1 MARMRSR
8 RSLGFQKYPV
18 AASAITVGDLVMI
31 NSAGFAATAVA
42 AASNKGVVG
51 VATESVDNSGGSA
64 GDLEIM
70 VEEGIFTLTGSGFTQ
85 ADVLTQAF
93 ASSGTA
99 ISGTQG
105 TNEPAAGVIRRFRSS
120 TSVDV
125 EVSAFAGRAV
135 S

>member
-1 MARMRSR
+1 MARLQKR
-8 RSLGFQKYPV
+8 RSLGLQSYPLAAV
-18 AASAITVGDLVMI
+18 AVVKGTMI
-31 NSAGFAATAVA
+31 MLNSAGFATTAVA

-64 GDLEIM
+64 GDLEVV
-70 VEEGIFTLTGSGFTQ
+70 VEEGIFTVTAVGAAQ

-93 ASSGTA
+93 ASSGTTV
-99 ISGTQG
+99 SGTQA
-105 TNEPAAGVIRRFRSS
+105 TNEPAAGVIRRFRSA

-125 EVSAFAGRAV
+125 EISAFAGRAV